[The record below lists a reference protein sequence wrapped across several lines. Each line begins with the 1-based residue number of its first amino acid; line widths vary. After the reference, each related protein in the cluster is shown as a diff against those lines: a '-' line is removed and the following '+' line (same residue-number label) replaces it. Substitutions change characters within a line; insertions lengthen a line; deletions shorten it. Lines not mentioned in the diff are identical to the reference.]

1 MLASFSGSAR
11 PPAAYTATALGK
23 SRRACGLPASNQ
35 MNIIK
40 LSKRAMPLRFAVA
53 CLAVSAAVTVAAQ
66 ASTER
71 FNRPIPMGVSVG
83 NTPSLPYI
91 YAGTAGLLVQ
101 EIGDSNTIYIL
112 SNNHVLG
119 VKGPSLC
126 PNTADKGT
134 TWTLQPGTLDIGTD
148 PGNDPYY
155 QVGVVSD
162 YVPITLKRW
171 ARNFVD
177 AAISL
182 TDSSLARTQ
191 ILGIGQPA
199 SQVGTPT
206 VGENVTKSG
215 RTTGVTTGTVEAVN
229 VTVQVAY
236 QVAYEVCGVAR
247 FLHQV
252 SITPGTFSAGGDS
265 GSAILDQGT
274 KKPVALLF
282 AGDNTRTLGSPMST
296 VLDELGVAIYPAAA
310 SAMGDEMMTEDPV
323 PALDP
328 ALAPLAEIQARHE
341 DRLFAIPGVVGMGI
355 GQTEDGTAAAFIVY
369 TEKKLAAKSRAQIPA
384 FLEGIPL
391 RIIQSGGFVAY

>member
-1 MLASFSGSAR
+1 MRILSPLLNRSIFLIQLEQTG
-11 PPAAYTATALGK
+11 G
-23 SRRACGLPASNQ
+23 NQ

-40 LSKRAMPLRFAVA
+40 LYKRAMPLRFAFA

-66 ASTER
+66 APTSR

-101 EIGDSNTIYIL
+101 EIGDPNTIYIL

-119 VKGPSLC
+119 VRGPSLC

-148 PGNDPYY
+148 PGNNPYY
-155 QVGVVSD
+155 QSGVVSD
-162 YVPITLKRW
+162 YVPITLRRW

-182 TDSSLARTQ
+182 TDSSLAKTQ

-229 VTVQVAY
+229 VMAQVAY
-236 QVAYEVCGVAR
+236 DVCGVAR
-247 FLHQV
+247 FLRQV

-282 AGDNTRTLGSPMST
+282 AGSDTRTLGSPMST

-310 SAMGDEMMTEDPV
+310 SAMGDEIMTEDLV

-328 ALAPLAEIQARHE
+328 ALAPLAQIQARHE
-341 DRLFAIPGVVGMGI
+341 DRLFNIPGVLGMGI
-355 GQTEDGTAAAFIVY
+355 GQTEDGTAAAFIIY

-384 FLEGIPL
+384 FLEGIPV
-391 RIIQSGGFVAY
+391 RIIPSGAFVAY